1 MNSKFIF
8 ILSSLFFTIILSI
21 FVLIYVP
28 FLSGF
33 FVYDFFQIVLIIL
46 LIVISVWTLQTIL
59 TVTLLWYNKK
69 APRFMKK
76 STKKFLVLLFP
87 LLEWTGDL
95 WRMNKDYIRQAYM
108 DLNNEL
114 VLREKYKFEPKDILV
129 MSPHCLQN
137 SSCQYKVTNDI
148 NNCRKCGKCNVDNLL
163 QLQEK
168 YGINLRIVS
177 GGTLARMAIKEVRP
191 KAIVAVA
198 CERDLVSGLNDI
210 RHIPVVAVINQR
222 PNGPCIDTSVDI
234 DEVERAIQSL
244 L

>member
-33 FVYDFFQIVLIIL
+33 FIYDFFQLVLIIL

-76 STKKFLVLLFP
+76 FTKKFLVLLFP